1 MQFIN
6 SSIIKC
12 LNCSNFGVYLN
23 PLKIMFKSKYIII
36 AFFLISLSF
45 IGLKFGLGK
54 CNNVKIL
61 NICEDVSSLDVE
73 LTMNKKLNV
82 LEFNSSEA
90 ISSVLVFDSKGEIIS
105 REKPINNSI
114 SLNSIKEKEL
124 IVSFI
129 SNNKLAFKSILF

>member
-12 LNCSNFGVYLN
+12 LNCSSFGVYLN
-23 PLKIMFKSKYIII
+23 PLKIMFKSKYIIT
-36 AFFLISLSF
+36 AFFLISLSI
-45 IGLKFGLGK
+45 IGLKFGLGN

-61 NICEDVSSLDVE
+61 NICEDVASFDVD
-73 LTMNKKLNV
+73 LKMNKKLNA
-82 LEFNSSEA
+82 LEFKSIESIN
-90 ISSVLVFDSKGEIIS
+90 SVLIFDSNGEIIS
-105 REKPINNSI
+105 RETPINNSI

-124 IVSFI
+124 VVSFI